1 MMRLCAQ
8 NLTIERGGKRLFAKL
23 CFELQPGTLTRLT
36 GPNGAGKTSLLRVI
50 AGLGEWQDGSL
61 HLEGGDAELG
71 IGAHA
76 HFIAHQE
83 AVKAALTARENL
95 EFWQGFL
102 GGGDV
107 DEALAAFALEPLA
120 DLPAAWASSGQ
131 KRRIALARL
140 ALAFRPLWLLD
151 EPTVGL
157 DTASQ
162 NRLTSLMKAH
172 LAKGGIILAATH
184 VSLELETAHEI
195 NLGAAA

>member
-8 NLTIERGGKRLFAKL
+8 NLTIERGGKRLFEKL
-23 CFELQPGTLTRLT
+23 HFTLNQGTLTRLT
-36 GPNGAGKTSLLRVI
+36 GPNGAGKTSLLRII
-50 AGLGEWQDGSL
+50 AGLGEYSGGTLS
-61 HLEGGDAELG
+61 LEGGDADLG
-71 IGAHA
+71 IGAQS
-76 HFIAHQE
+76 HFIGHQE
-83 AVKAALTARENL
+83 AVKPALTARENL

-107 DEALAAFALEPLA
+107 SQALAAFALEPLA

-162 NRLTSLMKAH
+162 ARLAGLMKAH
-172 LAKGGIILAATH
+172 LAKGGMILAATH
-184 VSLELETAHEI
+184 VPLELETAHEI
-195 NLGAAA
+195 NLGAA

>member
-1 MMRLCAQ
+1 MRLCAQ
-8 NLTIERGGKRLFAKL
+8 NLTMDRGGKRLFASL
-23 CFELQPGTLTRLT
+23 RFELLPGTLTCLT
-36 GPNGAGKTSLLRVI
+36 GPNGAGKTSLLRAI

-61 HLEGGDAELG
+61 TLENGDAELS
-71 IGAHA
+71 IGAQS

-83 AVKAALTARENL
+83 AVKPALTARENL

-107 DEALAAFALEPLA
+107 DEALGAFALEPLA
-120 DLPAAWASSGQ
+120 DMPAAWASSGQ

-140 ALAFRPLWLLD
+140 ALAYRPLWLLD

-162 NRLTSLMKAH
+162 NRLTGLMKAH
-172 LAKGGIILAATH
+172 VAKGGIILAATH
-184 VSLELETAHEI
+184 VPLAVQAAQEISLGE
-195 NLGAAA
+195 AA

>member
-1 MMRLCAQ
+1 MRLCAE
-8 NLTIERGGKRLFAKL
+8 NLTLERGGKRLFAGL
-23 CFELQPGTLTRLT
+23 CFELQSGTLTRLT
-36 GPNGAGKTSLLRVI
+36 GPNGAGKTSLLRSL
-50 AGLGEWQDGSL
+50 AGLGEWQAGSL
-61 HLEGGDAELG
+61 RLEGGDTELG
-71 IGAHA
+71 LGAQS

-83 AVKAALTARENL
+83 AVKPALTARENL

-107 DEALAAFALEPLA
+107 DAALAAFALEPLA

-162 NRLTSLMKAH
+162 SRLAGLMKAH

-184 VSLELETAHEI
+184 VPLDVEAAHEI
-195 NLGAAA
+195 SLGAAA

>member
-1 MMRLCAQ
+1 MRLCAQ
-8 NLTIERGGKRLFAKL
+8 NLTMERGGKRLFAGL
-23 CFELQPGTLTRLT
+23 RFELLPGTLTCLT
-36 GPNGAGKTSLLRVI
+36 GPNGAGKTSLLRAI

-61 HLEGGDAELG
+61 TLEDGDAELG
-71 IGAHA
+71 IGAQS

-83 AVKAALTARENL
+83 AVKPALTARENL

-107 DEALAAFALEPLA
+107 DEALGAFALEPLA

-140 ALAFRPLWLLD
+140 ALAYRPLWLLD

-162 NRLTSLMKAH
+162 NRLTGLMKAH
-172 LAKGGIILAATH
+172 VAKGGIILAATH
-184 VSLELETAHEI
+184 VPLAVQAAQQISLGE
-195 NLGAAA
+195 AA

>member
-1 MMRLCAQ
+1 MRLYAQ
-8 NLTIERGGKRLFAKL
+8 NLTIERGGKRLFAGL
-23 CFELQPGTLTRLT
+23 SFDLRQGTLTRLT
-36 GPNGAGKTSLLRVI
+36 GPNGAGKTSLLRSL

-61 HLEGGDAELG
+61 RLEGGDAELG
-71 IGAHA
+71 LGAQS

-83 AVKAALTARENL
+83 AVKPALTARENL

-107 DEALAAFALEPLA
+107 DAALAAFALEPLA

-162 NRLTSLMKAH
+162 SHLAGLMKAH

-184 VSLELETAHEI
+184 VPLELETAHEI
-195 NLGAAA
+195 NLGAA